1 MKERPHVNSAM
12 LYLGIALFIL
22 YIVVAFTTWV
32 ALIRYEKTSEQV
44 AIIELCLFIGG
55 FKCEVQHPSVIEQEA
70 GPWDWPE
77 PERGLVAGSASS
89 GFCAGGR

>member
-1 MKERPHVNSAM
+1 MIKFNMK
-12 LYLGIALFIL
+12 FIL
-22 YIVVAFTTWV
+22 ISV
-32 ALIRYEKTSEQV
+32 LC
-44 AIIELCLFIGG
+44 ELLFGSIAMAEISHESSAKGG

>member
-1 MKERPHVNSAM
+1 MGPVDAAPTFGCLPFIIKE
-12 LYLGIALFIL
+12 YL
-22 YIVVAFTTWV
+22 
-32 ALIRYEKTSEQV
+32 
-44 AIIELCLFIGG
+44 GG
-55 FKCEVQHPSVIEQEA
+55 FKCKVQHASVIEQEA